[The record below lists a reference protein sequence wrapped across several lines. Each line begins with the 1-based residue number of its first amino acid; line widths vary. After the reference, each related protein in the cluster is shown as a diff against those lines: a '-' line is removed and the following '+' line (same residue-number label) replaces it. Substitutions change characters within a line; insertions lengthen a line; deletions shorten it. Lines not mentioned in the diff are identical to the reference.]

1 MSSLQFKSSAFLKD
15 IHAMM
20 IDIDGT
26 LIRGDHALP
35 GMAEFFQFM
44 NKNKIKFQVASNN
57 ATKTIETYHKKLS
70 SLGAELTVDNVLTCS
85 TVTALYLQEHFP
97 AGKVYMIGQAG
108 LLEALTTAGIQVVD
122 SFDGKVDAVVVGGD
136 YDLTYEKL
144 KIASLYIQQGA
155 QFIGTNPDLLYP
167 TDEGLVPEC
176 GMTLV
181 ALETATEVK
190 PIIMG
195 KPNQFMFELGMK
207 KMGVLPTETAM
218 LGDRLETDIEG
229 GKLAGMKTILVE
241 TGVDKRETTTSK
253 GMKPELIVSNLLELV
268 SLWSH
273 HLS

>member
-1 MSSLQFKSSAFLKD
+1 MNSHQIESSAFLKD
-15 IHAMM
+15 IHALM

-26 LIRGDHALP
+26 LIRGNQALP
-35 GMAEFFQFM
+35 GMPEFFQFM
-44 NKNKIKFQVASNN
+44 NHNQIKFQVASNN
-57 ATKTIETYHKKLS
+57 ATKSIETYHNKLT
-70 SLGAELTVDNVLTCS
+70 SLGAELTVENVLTCS

-97 AGKVYMIGQAG
+97 AGKVFMIGQAG
-108 LLEALTTAGIQVVD
+108 LSQALSNAGIQIVD
-122 SFDGKVDAVVVGGD
+122 SFNGKVDAVVVGGD
-136 YDLTYEKL
+136 YELTYEKL
-144 KIASLYIQQGA
+144 KIACLYIQQGA

-167 TDEGLVPEC
+167 TNEGLVPEC

-207 KMGVLPTETAM
+207 KMGVQPTVTAM

-241 TGVDKRETTTSK
+241 TGVDSLESMITKGITSD
-253 GMKPELIVSNLLELV
+253 LVVSDLKELV

-273 HLS
+273 HLK